1 MSERVFSRRELL
13 GGVGAMG
20 ALCVLGD
27 GCATNSNNLTKSQMP
42 SASQKEQS
50 PLADIHIHTDCA
62 HSPESIRR
70 RAEEFQI
77 PAFRGKTVEEIR
89 SVITLP
95 AGEAITP
102 AKNPEEAM
110 QKWNKWYE
118 CLKETRKAYTSPKV
132 IALLIRDVVEDSANS
147 GVGLVELRLSLLST
161 VDTLLNN
168 LGLKDAPPEVFWKY
182 AVEVFDALIE
192 ALQDAPV
199 PTDLI
204 MSISCQNRYKPKVAD
219 LIKFCIDYRKHLIGL
234 DLTNEKDNPA
244 SAYTAAIERAR
255 GDIKFL
261 TVHCM
266 ELMGP
271 ERGWDALTLNPDRIG
286 HGIRAVEDP
295 KLVEELARRG
305 IPLEMCVRSNVVTGA
320 SIGGIEKHP
329 MRKLYNAGATLI
341 VGSDGC
347 NDGSTL
353 ADNYGLIEKSFGFT
367 TEQMQGLRENSF
379 KYAFRNLNV

>member
-1 MSERVFSRRELL
+1 MFERITSRREF
-13 GGVGAMG
+13 
-20 ALCVLGD
+20 LGD
-27 GCATNSNNLTKSQMP
+27 MATLTILGSSCSAVPIESNPSQM
-42 SASQKEQS
+42 SSTLEEQPVP
-50 PLADIHIHTDCA
+50 PLTETHVHTDCA
-62 HSPESIRR
+62 HRAESIHL
-70 RAEEFQI
+70 RADEFQI
-77 PAFRGKTVEEIR
+77 PAFQGKTVEEIR
-89 SVITLP
+89 SIITLP
-95 AGEAITP
+95 TNEAIIP
-102 AKNPEEAM
+102 ARTPEEAM

-118 CLKETRKAYTSPKV
+118 CLKKTREAYTSPKV

-147 GVGLVELRLSLLST
+147 GVGLIELRLSLLST

-168 LGLKDAPPEVFWKY
+168 LGMKDAPPEVFWRY
-182 AVEVFDALIE
+182 AIEVFDALIE
-192 ALQDAPV
+192 ALQDAPI

-219 LIKFCIDYRKHLIGL
+219 LIQFCRDYRKHLIGL

-244 SAYTAAIERAR
+244 SAYAPDIERAR
-255 GDIKFL
+255 GDINLL
-261 TVHCM
+261 TIHCM

-286 HGIRAVEDP
+286 HGIRAIEDP

-320 SIGGIEKHP
+320 AIGGIDKHP
-329 MRKLYNAGATLI
+329 MPKLYDAGVTLV

-353 ADNYGLIEKSFGFT
+353 ADNYRLIEKSFGFT
-367 TEQMQGLRENSF
+367 PEQMRELRENSF
-379 KYAFRNLNV
+379 KYAFRNLKTK

>member
-1 MSERVFSRRELL
+1 MFERITSRREFFGDIAALTIL
-13 GGVGAMG
+13 GS
-20 ALCVLGD
+20 
-27 GCATNSNNLTKSQMP
+27 GCSTVSLKSNPSQMP
-42 SASQKEQS
+42 STLQEQPVP
-50 PLADIHIHTDCA
+50 PLTETHYHTDCA
-62 HSPESIRR
+62 HRAESIHL
-70 RAEEFQI
+70 RADEFQI
-77 PAFRGKTVEEIR
+77 PAFQGKTVEEIR
-89 SVITLP
+89 SIITLP
-95 AGEAITP
+95 ASEAIMP
-102 AKNPEEAM
+102 ARNPEEAM

-118 CLKETRKAYTSPKV
+118 RLKETRKAYTSPKV

-147 GVGLVELRLSLLST
+147 GVGLIELRLSLLST

-168 LGLKDAPPEVFWKY
+168 LGIKDAPPEVFWRY
-182 AVEVFDALIE
+182 AIEVFDALIE
-192 ALQDAPV
+192 ALKDAPI

-244 SAYTAAIERAR
+244 SAYAPEIERAR

-261 TVHCM
+261 TIHCM

-286 HGIRAVEDP
+286 HGIRAIEDP

-320 SIGGIEKHP
+320 VIGGIDQHP
-329 MRKLYNAGATLI
+329 MPKLYDAGVKLV

-353 ADNYGLIEKSFGFT
+353 ADNYSLIEKSFGFT
-367 TEQMQGLRENSF
+367 PEQMRKLRENSF
-379 KYAFRNLNV
+379 KYAFRNLKTK

>member
-1 MSERVFSRRELL
+1 MHGSINRREFL

-20 ALCVLGD
+20 ALYILGN
-27 GCATNSNNLTKSQMP
+27 GCGTNSNNIKPQISPDTQEK
-42 SASQKEQS
+42 QS
-50 PLADIHIHTDCA
+50 PLADVHIHTDCA
-62 HSPESIRR
+62 HSPESIHR

-89 SVITLP
+89 SIITLP

-102 AKNPEEAM
+102 AKNPEEAT

-132 IALLIRDVVEDSANS
+132 IALLIRDVVEESANN

-168 LGLKDAPPEVFWKY
+168 LGLKDAPPEIFWKY
-182 AVEVFDALIE
+182 AREVFDALIE
-192 ALQDAPV
+192 ALKDAPV

-219 LIKFCIDYRKHLIGL
+219 LIRFCIDYRKHLIGL

-244 SAYTAAIERAR
+244 SAYAPDIERAR

-271 ERGWDALTLNPDRIG
+271 ERGWDALTLNPDRMA
-286 HGIRAVEDP
+286 HCLRAVEDP
-295 KLVEELARRG
+295 KLVEELARRK
-305 IPLEMCVRSNVVTGA
+305 IPLEMCVNSNIVTGA
-320 SIGGIEKHP
+320 LIGGIKKHP
-329 MRKLYNAGATLI
+329 MPKLYNAGALLV

-353 ADNYGLIEKSFGFT
+353 ADNYDLIETSFGFT
-367 TEQMQGLRENSF
+367 PEQMEKLRENSF
-379 KYAFRNLNV
+379 RYAFRNLKV

>member
-1 MSERVFSRRELL
+1 M
-13 GGVGAMG
+13 GV
-20 ALCVLGD
+20 LCVLGD
-27 GCATNSNNLTKSQMP
+27 GCGANSGYLTKSQV
-42 SASQKEQS
+42 QKEAP

-62 HSPESIRR
+62 HSPESIHR

-89 SVITLP
+89 SIITLP

-102 AKNPEEAM
+102 ARNPEEAM

-118 CLKETRKAYTSPKV
+118 CLKETRKAYTSPKA
-132 IALLIRDVVEDSANS
+132 IAALVRDVVEDSAKS

-168 LGLKDAPPEVFWKY
+168 LGLKDAQPEVFWKY

-192 ALQDAPV
+192 ALQDTPV

-219 LIKFCIDYRKHLIGL
+219 LIKFCIDYRNHLIGL

-244 SAYTAAIERAR
+244 SAYASDIERAR

-261 TVHCM
+261 TIHCM

-271 ERGWDALTLNPDRIG
+271 ERGWDALILNPDRIG

-295 KLVEELARRG
+295 KLVEELARRK

-320 SIGGIEKHP
+320 VIGGIEKHP
-329 MRKLYNAGATLI
+329 MRKLYDVGVTLV

-353 ADNYGLIEKSFGFT
+353 ADNYGLIEKSFDFT
-367 TEQMQGLRENSF
+367 PEQMRELRENSF
-379 KYAFRNLNV
+379 RYAFRNLKV

>member
-1 MSERVFSRRELL
+1 MFERITSRREFFGDIAALTIL
-13 GGVGAMG
+13 GS
-20 ALCVLGD
+20 
-27 GCATNSNNLTKSQMP
+27 GCSAVSLKSNPPQMSSTSQEQPVPPLT
-42 SASQKEQS
+42 ET
-50 PLADIHIHTDCA
+50 HVHTDCA
-62 HSPESIRR
+62 HRAESIHL
-70 RAEEFQI
+70 RANEFNI
-77 PAFRGKTVEEIR
+77 PAFQGKTVEKIR
-89 SVITLP
+89 SIITLP
-95 AGEAITP
+95 ANKAITP
-102 AKNPEEAM
+102 ARTPEEAM
-110 QKWNKWYE
+110 GKWDEWYS

-168 LGLKDAPPEVFWKY
+168 LGIKDATPEVFWKY

-192 ALQDAPV
+192 ALQDTPV

-219 LIKFCIDYRKHLIGL
+219 LIQFCRDYRKHLIGL

-244 SAYTAAIERAR
+244 SAYAPEIERAR

-261 TVHCM
+261 TIHCM

-271 ERGWDALTLNPDRIG
+271 DRGWDALTLNPDRIG
-286 HGIRAVEDP
+286 HGIRAIEDP

-305 IPLEMCVRSNVVTGA
+305 IPLEMCVNSNVVTGA
-320 SIGGIEKHP
+320 VIGGIDQHP
-329 MRKLYNAGATLI
+329 MPKLYDAGVKLV

-353 ADNYGLIEKSFGFT
+353 ADNYRLIKKSFGFT
-367 TEQMQGLRENSF
+367 PEQMQELRENSF
-379 KYAFRNLNV
+379 RYAFRNLKAK